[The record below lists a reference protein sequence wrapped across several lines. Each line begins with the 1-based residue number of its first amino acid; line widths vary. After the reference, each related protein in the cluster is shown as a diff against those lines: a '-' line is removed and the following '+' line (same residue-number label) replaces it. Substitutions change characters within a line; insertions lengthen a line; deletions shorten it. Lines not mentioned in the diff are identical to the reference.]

1 MHFAHRTLILAVFT
15 CLISCKSPFFIVK
28 QSTSLLPVSDTTQH
42 RNPVE
47 AYLLPFRDSL
57 RAKMDVPLTMA
68 EGSFI
73 KERPGGS
80 LGNLFCDA
88 ILTIARQKDTN
99 VLLAIGNYG
108 GLRVN
113 RWGEGPVLVRNVY
126 ELMPFDN
133 ALVVLDM
140 PGAVLLQ
147 WIKHMAKMGGWP
159 IGGACISADTIH
171 HTYQLKMCNAAQFV
185 SIDEK
190 KHYRIA
196 TSDYVANGGDRCDFL
211 IEQIQINQGI
221 LLREALLQYL
231 QERKRIRPNN
241 ENRFTFYK
249 N

>member
-1 MHFAHRTLILAVFT
+1 
-15 CLISCKSPFFIVK
+15 
-28 QSTSLLPVSDTTQH
+28 
-42 RNPVE
+42 
-47 AYLLPFRDSL
+47 
-57 RAKMDVPLTMA
+57 
-68 EGSFI
+68 
-73 KERPGGS
+73 
-80 LGNLFCDA
+80 
-88 ILTIARQKDTN
+88 
-99 VLLAIGNYG
+99 
-108 GLRVN
+108 
-113 RWGEGPVLVRNVY
+113 
-126 ELMPFDN
+126 
-133 ALVVLDM
+133 
-140 PGAVLLQ
+140 
-147 WIKHMAKMGGWP
+147 MGGWP

-171 HTYQLKMCNAAQFV
+171 HTYQLKICNAAQFV